1 MESKNFGLIGA
12 AGYVAPKH
20 MKAIKETGNNLLVAM
35 DPNDSVGILD
45 SYFPEALF
53 FTEIEN
59 LDRHIYR
66 ASKTS
71 NRLDYVSVCS
81 PNYLHDSHIRLGLR
95 NDCDVICEKPLV
107 INPNNIKYLSD
118 LEKETGRRVNTVLQ
132 LRYHDKIVALKEFYK
147 DKALESTID
156 LNYITSRGNWYLQSW
171 KSQHS
176 KSGGLAANI
185 GIHFFDM
192 LIWIF
197 GDPKESLVTQMSDR
211 TIAGELSLERAKVKW
226 VLSTDKKMLP
236 SDAVKAG
243 HRAYRSLVIDG
254 KEIDFSTGFTDL
266 HTVTYNNILNGN
278 GFGLNDAL
286 VSLILCRDIM
296 QGLGSITY

>member
-1 MESKNFGLIGA
+1 MSKNFGLIGA

-20 MKAIKETGNNLLVAM
+20 MKAIKETGNTLSVAM

-59 LDRHIYR
+59 LDRHIYK
-66 ASKTS
+66 ASKTTD
-71 NRLDYVSVCS
+71 RLDYISVCS

-107 INPNNIKYLSD
+107 INPDNIRYLSD
-118 LEKETGRRVNTVLQ
+118 LEGETNRRVNTVLQ
-132 LRYHDKIVALKEFYK
+132 LRYHDKIIALKEFYK
-147 DKALESTID
+147 NKKLKSSID
-156 LNYITSRGNWYLQSW
+156 LRYITSRGNWYLQSW
-171 KSQHS
+171 KSQAS

-192 LIWIF
+192 LVWIF
-197 GDPKESLVTQMSDR
+197 GDPKESLVTQMGDK
-211 TIAGELSLERAKVKW
+211 TIIGELTLERAHIRW
-226 VLSTDKKMLP
+226 TLSTDEKMLP
-236 SDAVKAG
+236 ENVVKAG
-243 HRAYRSLVIDG
+243 LRAYRSLVIDG

-266 HTVTYNNILNGN
+266 HTKAYSNILSGN
-278 GFGLNDAL
+278 GFGLDDAL
-286 VSLILCRDIM
+286 PSLVLCRDIM
-296 QGLGSITY
+296 LGPGTITY

>member
-1 MESKNFGLIGA
+1 VSKNFGLIGA

-20 MKAIKETGNNLLVAM
+20 MRAIKETGNDLLVAM

-45 SYFPEALF
+45 SYFPKALF

-66 ASKTS
+66 ASKTD
-71 NRLDYVSVCS
+71 NKLDYISVCS

-107 INPNNIKYLSD
+107 INPDNIKYLSD
-118 LEKETGRRVNTVLQ
+118 LEAETNRRVNTVLQ
-132 LRYHDKIVALKEFYK
+132 LRYHDKIIALKEFYK
-147 DKALESTID
+147 DKTSKSSID
-156 LNYITSRGNWYLQSW
+156 LSYITSRGNWYLQSW
-171 KSQHS
+171 KAQQD

-192 LIWIF
+192 LVWIF
-197 GDPKESLVTQMSDR
+197 GDPRESLVTQMDDR
-211 TIAGELSLERAKVKW
+211 TIAGELTLERANIKW
-226 VLSTDKKMLP
+226 TLSTDENMLP
-236 SDAVKAG
+236 ENVVKAG
-243 HRAYRSLVIDG
+243 VRAYRSLVIDG
-254 KEIDFSTGFTDL
+254 KKIDFSTGFADL

-278 GFGLNDAL
+278 GFGLQDAMASL
-286 VSLILCRDIM
+286 VLCRDIM
-296 QGLGSITY
+296 LGPGHITY

>member
-1 MESKNFGLIGA
+1 MSKNFGLVGA

-20 MKAIKETGNNLLVAM
+20 MKAIKETGNNLSVAM

-45 SYFPEALF
+45 SYFPETLF

-66 ASKTS
+66 ASKTD
-71 NRLDYVSVCS
+71 NKIDYISVCS

-107 INPNNIKYLSD
+107 INPDNIKYLSD
-118 LEKETGRRVNTVLQ
+118 LEAETNRKVSTVLQ
-132 LRYHDKIVALKEFYK
+132 LRYHDKIIALKELYK
-147 DKALESTID
+147 NKTQKSSID
-156 LNYITSRGNWYLQSW
+156 LRYITSRGNWYLQSW
-171 KSQHS
+171 KAQKN

-192 LIWIF
+192 LAWVF

-211 TIAGELSLERAKVKW
+211 TISGELTLERASVRW
-226 VLSTDKKMLP
+226 TLSTDEGLLP
-236 SDAVKAG
+236 EKVAQAG
-243 HRAYRSLVIDG
+243 LRAYRSLVIDG
-254 KEIDFSTGFTDL
+254 KEIDFSTGFADL
-266 HTVTYNNILNGN
+266 HTVTYKDILNGN

-286 VSLILCRDIM
+286 ASLILCRDIM
-296 QGLGSITY
+296 LGPGSIKY

>member
-1 MESKNFGLIGA
+1 MSKNFGLIGA

-20 MKAIKETGNNLLVAM
+20 MRAIKETNNSLLVAM
-35 DPNDSVGILD
+35 DPNDSVGIID

-53 FTEIEN
+53 FTEIER
-59 LDRHIYR
+59 LDRHIHR
-66 ASKTS
+66 VARTSKK
-71 NRLDYVSVCS
+71 LDYISICS

-107 INPNNIKYLSD
+107 INPDNIKYLSN

-132 LRYHDKIVALKEFYK
+132 LRYHDKIVELKEAYRS
-147 DKALESTID
+147 KATKSYVD
-156 LNYITSRGNWYLQSW
+156 LRYITSRGNWYLQSW
-171 KSQHS
+171 KAQPN

-192 LIWIF
+192 LTWVF
-197 GDPKESLVTQMSDR
+197 GDPRESVVTQMNDR
-211 TIAGELSLERAKVKW
+211 TMSGHLTLERACVSW
-226 VLSTDKKMLP
+226 TLSIDENELP
-236 SDAVKAG
+236 EDIAKAG
-243 HRAYRSLVIDG
+243 LRAYRSLVVDG
-254 KEIDFSTGFTDL
+254 KEIDFSTGFSDL

-286 VSLILCRDIM
+286 TSLILCKDIM
-296 QGLGSITY
+296 SGPGKITY